1 MSENFGL
8 KIGLEGEREFK
19 KSLAEINNSFRV
31 LGSEMKLVDSQ
42 FDKNDKSAE
51 ALTARNQVLNK
62 EIEQQKQKIETLR
75 SALANA
81 AESFGENDRRTQSWQ
96 IQLNN
101 AQAALN
107 GMEREL
113 NSNNTALGKAGK
125 GFAEA
130 GDESKDFSD
139 SVRKAADT
147 SEDAD
152 GKLSRLGDT
161 AKKIGAALGAAA
173 AAVGTACVAAGK
185 KLWDMAND
193 VGSVGDQ
200 IDKTSQKIGISAESY
215 QKWGYVFERCG
226 ADVNNLQTGM
236 KKLSTV
242 ITDAAGGSDSAAEKL
257 SAVGLS
263 IEKLNGKSQ
272 DEQLSM
278 VITAL
283 QGMEA
288 GAERTAAA
296 NDLLG
301 KSAVD
306 MAAVLN
312 TSVEETERLKQEAED
327 YGMVMSNEAV
337 AASAAFEDSLTR
349 LSHTAGGLKN
359 RMVGELLP
367 GITQITDGLA
377 DLLAGN
383 EQAAEEL
390 KNGVTSVIDTIRTLI
405 PQFAEII
412 TSIAG
417 AVLESAP
424 GIIKALAD
432 GLLSAISEL
441 TPTLAKIVTEII
453 SALVGLLPQIVSAG
467 ADILLS
473 LIKGIAETIPQL
485 VPQIVTVVVEI
496 VKTLVDNLP
505 LILDAALQLV
515 TGLAQGILD
524 SLPILIEALPQI
536 IMGIVDFL
544 IVAIPQI
551 IEAGI
556 QLLTALVTALPDI
569 IAAIV
574 EVIPQIIDGIIKA
587 VISAIPLIIEA
598 GIKLLI
604 SLASYAQEESRSASE
619 NQKWRIKRSFESGIP
634 WDRTLMGYRM
644 ENEHYVIVP
653 REAEIVRRIYNEYL
667 SGSGYQLIA
676 KRLNEEGV
684 PSRFGGKWNQS
695 AVSRILSN
703 HTYTGNLLLQKT
715 FRENHITKR
724 KIFNNGELPK
734 YLAEESHEA
743 IVDEKT
749 FQAVQEEKS
758 RRAARF
764 NKKSVPKKTYPFSSL
779 MVCDNCGK
787 NYRRKIT
794 KTGAVWVCGTYNSL
808 GKAACASKQIPE
820 STLQQVTADV
830 LGQND
835 FTHEWLC
842 HRIQHIRVCNDNT
855 LIFYFKDGSEITR
868 IWKDRS
874 RSQSWTDEMKEAARQ
889 KTLERSKHNA

>member
-19 KSLAEINNSFRV
+19 KSLAEINNSFKV

-62 EIEQQKQKIETLR
+62 EIEQQKQKIDTLR
-75 SALANA
+75 TALQNA
-81 AESFGENDRRTQSWQ
+81 ADSFGENDRRTQNWQ

-113 NSNNTALGKAGK
+113 NSNNTALEKADK
-125 GFAEA
+125 GFDNA
-130 GDESKDFSD
+130 GDEAKDFSN
-139 SVRKAADT
+139 SVKKAADT

-152 GKLSRLGDT
+152 GKLSKLGDT

-185 KLWDMAND
+185 KLWDMANE
-193 VGSVGDQ
+193 VGSAGDQ

-242 ITDAAGGSDSAAEKL
+242 ITDAAGSSDSATEKL

-263 IEKLNGKSQ
+263 IEELNGKSQ

-383 EQAAEEL
+383 EQATDEL
-390 KNGVTSVIDTIRTLI
+390 KSGVTSVIDTIRTLI
-405 PQFAEII
+405 PQFAELI

-441 TPTLAKIVTEII
+441 TPTIARIVTEII

-473 LIKGIAETIPQL
+473 LIKGIADTIPQL
-485 VPQIVTVVVEI
+485 VPQMVAVVVEI

-505 LILDAALQLV
+505 LILDAALQLI

-524 SLPILIEALPQI
+524 SLPVLIEALPQI
-536 IMGIVDFL
+536 ITGIVDFL
-544 IVAIPQI
+544 IGAIPQI
-551 IEAGI
+551 IEVGI

-574 EVIPQIIDGIIKA
+574 EVIPQIIDGIITA
-587 VISAIPLIIEA
+587 VISAIPLIIEV
-598 GIKLLI
+598 GIKLLVALVQNLPTIITTVVAAIPQII
-604 SLASYAQEESRSASE
+604 SSVIDAVIGAIPQLVAAGVQLFIALIE
-619 NQKWRIKRSFESGIP
+619 NLPTI
-634 WDRTLMGYRM
+634 
-644 ENEHYVIVP
+644 IV
-653 REAEIVRRIYNEYL
+653 EIVKAIPQIITGIVDAFVSY
-667 SGSGYQLIA
+667 
-676 KRLNEEGV
+676 
-684 PSRFGGKWNQS
+684 FGKMAEVG
-695 AVSRILSN
+695 
-703 HTYTGNLLLQKT
+703 GNLLKGLWQGISDAGAWLWNQISG
-715 FRENHITKR
+715 F
-724 KIFNNGELPK
+724 FGG
-734 YLAEESHEA
+734 
-743 IVDEKT
+743 IVDGIKDFFGIHSPSKLFANLGGFMAEGLGEGFGDEMKDVSKSMQNAIPSDFDLDMNGT
-749 FQAVQEEKS
+749 VSGFNGVQTQAFDITIPLSIDGVPLTKVIS
-758 RRAARF
+758 RIQWNQ
-764 NKKSVPKKTYPFSSL
+764 NKVT
-779 MVCDNCGK
+779 VRN
-787 NYRRKIT
+787 
-794 KTGAVWVCGTYNSL
+794 TGAV
-808 GKAACASKQIPE
+808 
-820 STLQQVTADV
+820 
-830 LGQND
+830 
-835 FTHEWLC
+835 
-842 HRIQHIRVCNDNT
+842 
-855 LIFYFKDGSEITR
+855 
-868 IWKDRS
+868 
-874 RSQSWTDEMKEAARQ
+874 
-889 KTLERSKHNA
+889 

>member
-8 KIGLEGEREFK
+8 KIGLEGEKEFK
-19 KSLAEINNSFRV
+19 KSLAEINNSFKV

-42 FDKNDKSAE
+42 FDKNDRSAE

-75 SALANA
+75 TALQNA
-81 AESFGENDRRTQSWQ
+81 ADSFGENDRRTQNWQ

-113 NSNNTALGKAGK
+113 NSNNTALEKADK
-125 GFAEA
+125 GFDNA
-130 GDESKDFSD
+130 GDEAKDFSD
-139 SVRKAADT
+139 SVKKAADT
-147 SEDAD
+147 SENAD
-152 GKLSRLGDT
+152 GKLSKLGDT
-161 AKKIGAALGAAA
+161 AKKNGAALGAAA

-185 KLWDMAND
+185 KLWGMAND
-193 VGSVGDQ
+193 VGSAGDQ

-257 SAVGLS
+257 AAVGLS

-312 TSVEETERLKQEAED
+312 TSAEETERLKQEAED

-390 KNGVTSVIDTIRTLI
+390 KNGVTSVIGTIRTLI
-405 PQFAEII
+405 PQFAELI
-412 TSIAG
+412 TSIVG

-424 GIIKALAD
+424 EIIKALAD
-432 GLLSAISEL
+432 GLLSAILEL

-453 SALVGLLPQIVSAG
+453 TALVGLLPQIVSAG

-473 LIKGIAETIPQL
+473 LVKGIADTIP
-485 VPQIVTVVVEI
+485 
-496 VKTLVDNLP
+496 
-505 LILDAALQLV
+505 QLV

-524 SLPILIEALPQI
+524 SLPVLIEALPQI
-536 IMGIVDFL
+536 ITGIVDFL
-544 IVAIPQI
+544 IGAIPQI

-598 GIKLLI
+598 GIKLLVALVQNLPTIITTIVAAIPQII
-604 SLASYAQEESRSASE
+604 SSVIDAVIGAIPQLVAAGVQLFIALIE
-619 NQKWRIKRSFESGIP
+619 NLPTI
-634 WDRTLMGYRM
+634 
-644 ENEHYVIVP
+644 IV
-653 REAEIVRRIYNEYL
+653 EIVKAIPQIIT
-667 SGSGYQLIA
+667 GIVDA
-676 KRLNEEGV
+676 
-684 PSRFGGKWNQS
+684 FGGYFGKM
-695 AVSRILSN
+695 AEVG
-703 HTYTGNLLLQKT
+703 GNLLKGLWQGISDAGAWLWNQISG
-715 FRENHITKR
+715 F
-724 KIFNNGELPK
+724 FGG
-734 YLAEESHEA
+734 
-743 IVDEKT
+743 IVDGIKD
-749 FQAVQEEKS
+749 FFGIHSPSKLFA
-758 RRAARF
+758 
-764 NKKSVPKKTYPFSSL
+764 N
-779 MVCDNCGK
+779 
-787 NYRRKIT
+787 
-794 KTGAVWVCGTYNSL
+794 L
-808 GKAACASKQIPE
+808 GGFMAE
-820 STLQQVTADV
+820 G
-830 LGQND
+830 LGEG
-835 FTHEWLC
+835 F
-842 HRIQHIRVCNDNT
+842 
-855 LIFYFKDGSEITR
+855 G
-868 IWKDRS
+868 
-874 RSQSWTDEMKEAARQ
+874 DEMKDV
-889 KTLERSKHNA
+889 SKSMQNAIPSDFDLDMNGTVSGFNGVQTQAFDITIPLSIDGVPLTKVISRIQWNQNKVTVRNAGAV

>member
-536 IMGIVDFL
+536 I
-544 IVAIPQI
+544 
-551 IEAGI
+551 EAGI

-604 SLASYAQEESRSASE
+604 ALVQNLPTIITTIVAAIPQIISSVIDAVIGAIPQLVAAGVQLFIALIE
-619 NQKWRIKRSFESGIP
+619 NLPTI
-634 WDRTLMGYRM
+634 
-644 ENEHYVIVP
+644 IV
-653 REAEIVRRIYNEYL
+653 EIVKAIP
-667 SGSGYQLIA
+667 QIIA
-676 KRLNEEGV
+676 GIV
-684 PSRFGGKWNQS
+684 DAFGGYFGKM
-695 AVSRILSN
+695 AEVG
-703 HTYTGNLLLQKT
+703 GNLLKGLWQGISDAGAWLWNQISG
-715 FRENHITKR
+715 F
-724 KIFNNGELPK
+724 FGG
-734 YLAEESHEA
+734 
-743 IVDEKT
+743 IVDGIKD
-749 FQAVQEEKS
+749 FFGIHSPSKLFA
-758 RRAARF
+758 
-764 NKKSVPKKTYPFSSL
+764 N
-779 MVCDNCGK
+779 
-787 NYRRKIT
+787 
-794 KTGAVWVCGTYNSL
+794 L
-808 GKAACASKQIPE
+808 GGFMAE
-820 STLQQVTADV
+820 
-830 LGQND
+830 G
-835 FTHEWLC
+835 LC
-842 HRIQHIRVCNDNT
+842 EG
-855 LIFYFKDGSEITR
+855 FG
-868 IWKDRS
+868 
-874 RSQSWTDEMKEAARQ
+874 DEMKDV
-889 KTLERSKHNA
+889 SKSMQNAIPSDFDLDMNGTVSGFNGVQTQAFDVTIPLSIDGVPLTKVISRIQWNQNKVTVRNAGAV